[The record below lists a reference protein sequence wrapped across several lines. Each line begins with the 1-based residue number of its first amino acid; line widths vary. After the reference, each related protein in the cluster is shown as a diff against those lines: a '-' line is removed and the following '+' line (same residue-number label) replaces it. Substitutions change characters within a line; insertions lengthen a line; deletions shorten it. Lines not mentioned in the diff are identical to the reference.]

1 MVTHIVFFALKAEN
15 KTANAQEAK
24 RRIEAMK
31 GQIEGLVDLEVGIN
45 FSDEDRAMDM
55 ALIARLADRK
65 ALEHYAVHPVHQ
77 KVIAWIKTVA
87 EYTKVV
93 DYDG

>member
-15 KTANAQEAK
+15 KADNAQEAK
-24 RRIEAMK
+24 RRIEAML
-31 GQIEGLVDLEVGIN
+31 GQIDGLNDLEVGIN
-45 FSDEDRAMDM
+45 FAEEERAMDM
-55 ALIARLADRK
+55 ALIARLTDRK

-77 KVIAWIKTVA
+77 KVIAYIKTIA